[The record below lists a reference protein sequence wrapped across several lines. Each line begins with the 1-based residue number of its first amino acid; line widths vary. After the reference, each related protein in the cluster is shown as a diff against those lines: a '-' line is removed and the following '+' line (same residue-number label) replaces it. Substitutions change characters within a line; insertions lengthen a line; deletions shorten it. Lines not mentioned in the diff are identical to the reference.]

1 MSKNAYKIS
10 KRKQLEKANST
21 VFVAVAIAAVIVMF
35 SLISTRFMWNKKSYN
50 DRVITA
56 KTKARNDIKQNVENL
71 GKLAEQFPALDNS
84 ATLNATTILHALPPL
99 YDYASLATS
108 LNAIAITS
116 GVTFNGSSGQ
126 DTSAD
131 AIKSAPVSKPIE
143 IPITLQVTGSYDA
156 IKTYMTNLERSIRPI
171 QVSNV
176 SYSGSSD
183 QLQAQIQAITY
194 YQPARS
200 FDVTKM
206 EVQ

>member
-1 MSKNAYKIS
+1 MSK
-10 KRKQLEKANST
+10 RQQLEKANST

-35 SLISTRFMWNKKSYN
+35 SLISTRFMWTKKSYN

-56 KTKARNDIKQNVENL
+56 KTKARNDIEQNVTNL
-71 GKLAEQFPALDNS
+71 DKLADQFPALDS
-84 ATLNATTILHALPPL
+84 SSTLNANTILHALPPV

-131 AIKSAPVSKPIE
+131 AVASAPVSQPVE
-143 IPITLQVTGSYDA
+143 IPITLQVTGTYDA
-156 IKTYMTNLERSIRPI
+156 IKTFVTNLEKSIRPI
-171 QVSNV
+171 QVGSV
-176 SYSGSSD
+176 VFSGSSD
-183 QLQAQIQAITY
+183 SLEAQIQATTY
-194 YQPARS
+194 YQPSRS